1 MTKYPTMEELIN
13 EARVREISYADIFE
27 QDYYDTL
34 DAREFFD
41 KITEGKEQSYK
52 DNAARRILLNKPG
65 HRYYDMLLAWL
76 SDGETQDKLEPV
88 VVRWD
93 DYGEEYSAMDGR
105 HRAMFCIMLGIDD
118 LPFVW
123 DNRE

>member
-27 QDYYDTL
+27 PDNYDTL
-34 DAREFFD
+34 DASEFFD
-41 KITEGKEQSYK
+41 KITEGKLQSYK
-52 DNAARRILLNKPG
+52 DNAARRILLNQPG

>member
-27 QDYYDTL
+27 PDYYDTL